1 MFRIFRRALDA
12 KMKLDATRAGV
23 TLKNK
28 KEERVPAT
36 ENEEQKFCELGL
48 LGCKSATLLLH
59 TVYYYNRRNIIWA
72 SRR

>member
-48 LGCKSATLLLH
+48 L
-59 TVYYYNRRNIIWA
+59 VYYYNRRNIIWA